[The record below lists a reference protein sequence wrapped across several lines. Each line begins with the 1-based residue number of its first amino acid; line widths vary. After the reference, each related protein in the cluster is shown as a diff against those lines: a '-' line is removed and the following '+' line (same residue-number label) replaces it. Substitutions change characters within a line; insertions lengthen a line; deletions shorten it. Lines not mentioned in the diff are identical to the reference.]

1 MILRFLRADGR
12 KLTAHTVNTLAK
24 LLYIVVGFQVLGNLG
39 VAGEVGVADVVG
51 SDDTGQL
58 ARGLKHNT
66 VVEHL
71 YLYLRSLDAI
81 ISMAN

>member
-1 MILRFLRADGR
+1 MILRFLCADGR
-12 KLTAHTVNTLAK
+12 KLTAHTVNSFAE
-24 LLYIVVGFQVLGNLG
+24 LLYIIVGFQIFSNLG
-39 VAGEVGVADVVG
+39 ITGEVGMADVVG

-58 ARGLKHNT
+58 ARGLKHKA